1 MKSKLWL
8 IICSFLL
15 AACTSN
21 ANNYIFTP
29 TITHITQTT
38 QKNPTISIIPTRT
51 PSLTTGC
58 VNINALN
65 VRAGPDVEY
74 SIIGGLSNGECAT
87 IKGCNANSSWVW
99 VESQDLKGWVYAGYL
114 SVIGDLAR
122 VPETENSI
130 IPPSNAT
137 VTSNSN
143 EPTQPF
149 DSPTVEYQPTQL
161 ISSPTVG
168 NEGCPYGCTFQKDGC
183 DIKGNISFDT
193 NEKIYHI
200 PGQEFYSE
208 TTINPDY
215 GERWFCTE
223 NEAIANGWRKSYK

>member
-21 ANNYIFTP
+21 TNNYIFTP

-38 QKNPTISIIPTRT
+38 QKTPTISIIPTRT

-65 VRAGPDVEY
+65 VRAGPGVEY

-87 IKGCNANSSWVW
+87 IKGRNANSSWVW
-99 VESQDLKGWVYAGYL
+99 VESQDLKGWVSAGYL
-114 SVIGDLAR
+114 SVIGDLTR
-122 VPETENSI
+122 VPVTNYSI
-130 IPPSNAT
+130 ILPSNAN
-137 VTSNSN
+137 VTSNSYQA
-143 EPTQPF
+143 TQTINT
-149 DSPTVEYQPTQL
+149 S
-161 ISSPTVG
+161 TVG
-168 NEGCPYGCTFQKDGC
+168 DEGCPSGCTYQKDGC

-193 NEKIYHI
+193 NEKIYHM

-215 GERWFCTE
+215 GER
-223 NEAIANGWRKSYK
+223 